1 MWCVLDAHQCRN
13 ARGLC
18 PAGGGNEKN
27 AQYGAMSKRWFY
39 LALPPLLLVA
49 AAFLLVQLFME
60 MDEDSVDR
68 KAAERLT
75 LYRQTILGEYQKYRY
90 LPYMIARDPRAT
102 SALGLGQPSESANR
116 FLQEMAENS
125 GAELLYVMNT
135 EGTTLAASNWQD
147 EFSLVGRNYGFR
159 PYFTSA
165 IQGEEGRFFA
175 IGATSHEPGL
185 FLARPTPV
193 SGKPVGVAVV
203 KVDMGPLEEAW
214 AEGGETVFASDAN
227 GVIFL
232 SSQPD
237 WRYRTL
243 TVLPEEVRQM
253 IEATRQYAGRELSPI
268 SDKRDEAKQQLVIGG
283 KDYRHNSAQV
293 GLLGWTLHFLVPV
306 EETRKSVLP
315 IWAATIT
322 LCLVYAVIVLV
333 LRGWR
338 LRKASVLL
346 RQESA
351 SLKELNTRLV
361 EEIQER
367 RRVEKE
373 LLEAQRGL
381 ARSSRL
387 AAVGE
392 MSAAV
397 VHELSQPL
405 AALRMFVAGTRK
417 FLEKGDTETASEN
430 LNEIDFLQ
438 MRMASLTQ
446 ELKRFA
452 RPGESRIEKID
463 LTESVRTAEKIVR
476 PRFEETGCSLK
487 LDLPADPL
495 EAETAPLRIEQI
507 LVNLLRNGADASAG
521 EEAGEVRL
529 RAERQGAELVVEIS
543 DNGPGVP
550 EDLKERI
557 FDPFFSTK
565 TSSGGMG
572 LGLAISMRLAED
584 LGGSLSVRSNMPKGA
599 VFELRLPALS
609 GERVGKPPAS
619 ARNEREPEA
628 AE

>member
-1 MWCVLDAHQCRN
+1 
-13 ARGLC
+13 
-18 PAGGGNEKN
+18 
-27 AQYGAMSKRWFY
+27 MSKRWFY

-49 AAFLLVQLFME
+49 IAFVLVQLVQE
-60 MDEDSVDR
+60 LDEASVDR

-102 SALGLGQPSESANR
+102 SALGLGQPVNSANR

-125 GAELLYVMNT
+125 GAELLYVMNSD
-135 EGTTLAASNWQD
+135 GTTLAASNWQ
-147 EFSLVGRNYGFR
+147 EPLSLVGRNYGFR
-159 PYFTSA
+159 PYFKSA

-175 IGATSHEPGL
+175 IGATSDEPGL

-193 SGKPVGVAVV
+193 AGSPIGVAVV
-203 KVDMGPLEEAW
+203 KVDMGPLEDAW

-232 SSQPD
+232 SSHAD
-237 WRYRTL
+237 WRYRTIEPL
-243 TVLPEEVRQM
+243 TKDVRET
-253 IEATRQYAGRELSPI
+253 IDLTRQYASRSLEPVSDQAVRARELVTI
-268 SDKRDEAKQQLVIGG
+268 DG
-283 KDYRHNSAQV
+283 KAFRHNAADV

-306 EETRKSVLP
+306 EETRKSILP
-315 IWAATIT
+315 IWASAIT

-333 LRGWR
+333 LRGRR
-338 LRKASVLL
+338 LRKTSVLL

-351 SLKELNTRLV
+351 DLKELNTRLV
-361 EEIQER
+361 GEIQER
-367 RRVEKE
+367 RRIERE

-381 ARSSRL
+381 ARSNRL

-417 FLEKGDTETASEN
+417 FLEKGDTQTAAEN
-430 LNEIDFLQ
+430 LVEIDSLQ
-438 MRMASLTQ
+438 LRMANLTQ
-446 ELKRFA
+446 ELKRFS
-452 RPGESRIEKID
+452 RPGESRIERID
-463 LTESVRTAEKIVR
+463 LRESIRTAEKIAR
-476 PRFEETGCSLK
+476 PRFEETGVSLV
-487 LDLPADPL
+487 LDLPETPL
-495 EAETAPLRIEQI
+495 EVETAPLRIEQI
-507 LVNLLRNGADASAG
+507 LVNLLRNGADATASEQAG
-521 EEAGEVRL
+521 RVELKAALADGDVRL
-529 RAERQGAELVVEIS
+529 QIA

-550 EDLKERI
+550 EDLRERI

-584 LGGSLSVRSNMPKGA
+584 LGGSLSVRANTPKGA
-599 VFELRLPALS
+599 VFELELPAF
-609 GERVGKPPAS
+609 S
-619 ARNEREPEA
+619 AVSDSSRAKAEPESEA

>member
-1 MWCVLDAHQCRN
+1 
-13 ARGLC
+13 
-18 PAGGGNEKN
+18 
-27 AQYGAMSKRWFY
+27 MSKRLFY

-49 AAFLLVQLFME
+49 IAFVLVQLVQE
-60 MDEDSVDR
+60 LDEASVDR

-102 SALGLGQPSESANR
+102 SALGLGQPVDSANR

-125 GAELLYVMNT
+125 GAELLYVMNGD
-135 EGTTLAASNWQD
+135 GTTLAASNWQ
-147 EFSLVGRNYGFR
+147 EPLSLVGRNYGFR
-159 PYFTSA
+159 PYFKSA

-175 IGATSHEPGL
+175 IGATSDEPGL

-193 SGKPVGVAVV
+193 AGSPIGVAVV
-203 KVDMGPLEEAW
+203 KVDMGPLEDAW

-232 SSQPD
+232 SSHAD
-237 WRYRTL
+237 WRYRTIEPL
-243 TVLPEEVRQM
+243 TKDVRET
-253 IEATRQYAGRELSPI
+253 IDLTRQYASRSLEPVSDQAVRARELVTI
-268 SDKRDEAKQQLVIGG
+268 DG
-283 KDYRHNSAQV
+283 KAFRHNAADV

-306 EETRKSVLP
+306 EETRKSILP
-315 IWAATIT
+315 IWASAIT

-333 LRGWR
+333 LRGRR
-338 LRKASVLL
+338 LRKTSVLL

-351 SLKELNTRLV
+351 DLKELNTRLV
-361 EEIQER
+361 GEIQER
-367 RRVEKE
+367 GRIERE

-381 ARSSRL
+381 ARSNRL

-417 FLEKGDTETASEN
+417 FLEKGDTQTAAEN
-430 LNEIDFLQ
+430 LVEIDSLQ
-438 MRMASLTQ
+438 LRMANLTQ
-446 ELKRFA
+446 ELKRFS
-452 RPGESRIEKID
+452 RPGESRIERID
-463 LTESVRTAEKIVR
+463 LRESIRTAEKIAR
-476 PRFEETGCSLK
+476 PRFEETGVSLV
-487 LDLPADPL
+487 LDLPETPL
-495 EAETAPLRIEQI
+495 EVETAPLRIEQI
-507 LVNLLRNGADASAG
+507 LVNLLRNGADATASEQAG
-521 EEAGEVRL
+521 RVELKAALADGDVRL
-529 RAERQGAELVVEIS
+529 QIA

-550 EDLKERI
+550 EDLRERI

-584 LGGSLSVRSNMPKGA
+584 LGGSLSVRANTPKGA
-599 VFELRLPALS
+599 VFELELPAF
-609 GERVGKPPAS
+609 S
-619 ARNEREPEA
+619 AVSDSSRAKAEPESEA